1 MQPGEVPVSEVEAD
15 VCLCQSCG
23 GGQQRRGRECLAGGQ
38 DSEGC
43 QGEREETVEC
53 NEATC
58 PAFSLWSEWS
68 ECSKSCGGGVRQ
80 RDRHCQVD
88 GEPVCT
94 CQCYGPIEEFES
106 CGGRQCPEWSPWS
119 SWSSCSKTCG
129 EGEQGRSRRC
139 SGEEGECPGE
149 GKETRPCKD
158 RGCPAWSPWS
168 SWSGCSATCGEG
180 SRDRVR
186 SCGPGA
192 RYTDTCPGD
201 SQQVEPCSGPTCL
214 GWTPWS
220 SWSSCT
226 VTCGEG
232 SRSRSRE
239 CGPLG
244 RDSDSCPGEDSEE
257 ERCGQPCSAWSDW
270 SPWSQCSAT
279 CGPGRRT
286 RERSCGSGQGQGGR
300 LGLITSQCPGAS
312 QDSQECSVQ
321 PCSTSTTTPQPSTT
335 GLYTCTPP

>member
-1 MQPGEVPVSEVEAD
+1 M
-15 VCLCQSCG
+15 
-23 GGQQRRGRECLAGGQ
+23 
-38 DSEGC
+38 
-43 QGEREETVEC
+43 EC

-214 GWTPWS
+214 GWTPWT

-286 RERSCGSGQGQGGR
+286 RERSCGSGQGPGGR

-335 GLYTCTPP
+335 GLYTSLVPAIVIVSICSGCEGIKVPTGFYSFSGRPATSVGK